1 MATPTNV
8 RQRMTKPSEK
18 ENLVKITNEGE
29 QRDKELDKHDTYVW
43 ESFSHS
49 LRRLTVRRSY
59 EFGGPWGVFAIMTG
73 FPVLMYYL
81 WACLWFYDGKLVY
94 PHSLSEA
101 LPLFLEIW
109 GHITTVRFRGF
120 CLTLVF

>member
-1 MATPTNV
+1 MATPTSV
-8 RQRMTKPSEK
+8 RQRMTKSSEK

-43 ESFSHS
+43 ESFSRS
-49 LRRLTVRRSY
+49 LRRLTARRSY

-94 PHSLSEA
+94 PHSFSEA

-109 GHITTVRFRGF
+109 GHIKTVRFRGVCF
-120 CLTLVF
+120 TLVF